1 MRWGKIFL
9 LGNEV
14 EIGTKLDWENYST
27 TVEEAIKTAT
37 IIDGVPFLNLQE
49 TIKFKKAIG
58 REKDF
63 KDVELIEKYLEDSKN
78 HPIQMKLQEKPFD
91 LIKKGA
97 KILELRLYDAKRK
110 NIKIGDVIEFSK
122 LPELVEKISVQV
134 IGLLVCKT
142 FAELIEDMPAKYLG
156 YTEPDKEYLKTSIYE
171 IYSKEEEGKYGVLGI
186 RIKLV

>member
-1 MRWGKIFL
+1 
-9 LGNEV
+9 
-14 EIGTKLDWENYST
+14 
-27 TVEEAIKTAT
+27 
-37 IIDGVPFLNLQE
+37 
-49 TIKFKKAIG
+49 
-58 REKDF
+58 
-63 KDVELIEKYLEDSKN
+63 
-78 HPIQMKLQEKPFD
+78 MKLQEKPFD

>member
-58 REKDF
+58 R
-63 KDVELIEKYLEDSKN
+63 EDSKN